1 MKLNKYL
8 LFMLI
13 LICSLI
19 NISGTNSPIEK
30 RNLEPVNDGK
40 RTLNEQTDNYII
52 IQFNKDVTYEGG
64 KFLHK
69 YNGNISYI
77 MNGDEKI
84 YPNSNF
90 TAKNNI
96 KLYVYFTQTI
106 KSLESFFDVSQD
118 GNLNY
123 LISGDFCHFD
133 TSSVKNMAS
142 MFAGCS
148 SLQTLYLS
156 NFATSSVTDMSS
168 MFQKC
173 SSLMTLNLSNFNTSS
188 VTIM

>member
-52 IQFNKDVTYEGG
+52 IQFGQEVTFNEGT
-64 KFLHK
+64 FLHD
-69 YNGNISYI
+69 YNENISYI
-77 MNGDEKI
+77 MNGDKEI

-90 TAKNNI
+90 TVTKNT
-96 KLYVYFTQTI
+96 KLKIYFNQTI
-106 KSLESFFDVSQD
+106 KSLENFF
-118 GNLNY
+118 
-123 LISGDFCHFD
+123 
-133 TSSVKNMAS
+133 
-142 MFAGCS
+142 
-148 SLQTLYLS
+148 
-156 NFATSSVTDMSS
+156 
-168 MFQKC
+168 
-173 SSLMTLNLSNFNTSS
+173 
-188 VTIM
+188 